1 MGNPNPNPGLR
12 LVGRVE
18 DPVNGTQHR
27 VFAPENVDQLSA
39 ISQGSVYSL
48 NRQTE
53 EERLLPPPSPN
64 RLMRTLGRAAAQFA
78 LGLAVVYGGAV
89 GVYGALTPGDLSYD
103 VRTDLPRDLHAGT
116 IGILSNAGSAI
127 EVIAGLV
134 SGDK

>member
-53 EERLLPPPSPN
+53 EERLRQPQLLN
-64 RLMRTLGRAAAQFA
+64 RLVRTIGRVAAQSA
-78 LGLAVVYGGAV
+78 LGFAAVYGGTV
-89 GVYGALTPGDLSYD
+89 GVYGVVTPGDLSYD
-103 VRTDLPRDLHAGT
+103 LKTDLPRDLHAGT